1 MAPNAQPK
9 SDSAKAA
16 WPCPACGYPL
26 IGLPAVHRCPECG
39 IEYDPHARV
48 FRLHYRRRRPILLL
62 ATTAVIWGAIAVLGL
77 TCWRQEDLGS
87 RIVFQMIAGMP
98 LALAT
103 ILVWPFEKA
112 QPGRLLLNL
121 RGVHVELPEPY
132 RKDIP
137 WTTIGSA
144 KYSWVAG
151 RLYVRD
157 KAGVKLA
164 RLNITFFDSAWAA
177 RRCADAINQ
186 LLRVYGADEA
196 KAQT

>member
-1 MAPNAQPK
+1 
-9 SDSAKAA
+9 
-16 WPCPACGYPL
+16 
-26 IGLPAVHRCPECG
+26 
-39 IEYDPHARV
+39 
-48 FRLHYRRRRPILLL
+48 
-62 ATTAVIWGAIAVLGL
+62 VLGL